1 MTTRPAQRPRT
12 RVRGRFLFVLAALAA
27 VGAGACGD
35 DPFAI
40 RWTESPD
47 TVVLY
52 SLARP
57 ELNLTSGFNFN
68 NRIPSR
74 IEAAAATGT
83 WDVAVDTRD
92 GAIVLLPP
100 GALGVESRAG
110 IAPVPGMSFEEVIE
124 APADTAAY
132 TTDAP
137 VPVQTGTVYV
147 VRTNQGVGAFG
158 TRCVYYAKLQPLEV
172 DPVGGTLRF
181 TFDASPV
188 CNDRRL
194 IPPD

>member
-1 MTTRPAQRPRT
+1 MAPFSRHPR
-12 RVRGRFLFVLAALAA
+12 RASLAAAAALAL
-27 VGAGACGD
+27 VGSAGCGD

-40 RWTESPD
+40 QWVASPD
-47 TVVLY
+47 TVLLY

-68 NRIPSR
+68 SRSPVR

-92 GAIVLLPP
+92 GQIVLLPP
-100 GALGVESRAG
+100 GALGVDSRAG
-110 IAPVPGMSFEEVIE
+110 IATMVGQGFDDVTE
-124 APADTAAY
+124 APADTTAY
-132 TTDAP
+132 VGDR
-137 VPVQTGTVYV
+137 PVQVDPGNIYV

-158 TRCVYYAKLQPLEV
+158 TRCVYYAKLDPLDI
-172 DPVGGTLRF
+172 DPEGGTLTF
-181 TFDASPV
+181 VFDASPV